1 MLVPYRAGVPMSRW
15 PIANWIAL
23 GLIVLMFPLSTFM
36 SERQALSLVLTGW
49 RPAGLLGYMWL
60 HAGMFHALGNMVFLW
75 VFGNAVCA
83 ELGNWAYLP
92 VYVALGVAAGG
103 LHLLF
108 SGAPVVG
115 ASGAINGIVGMFL
128 VLYPINEITCFYW
141 FGFWWGTFSISSYW
155 LILLWFAFDILGAA
169 TGAQGV
175 AYVAHIGGFLAGAG
189 LAVLAL
195 KAGWMRMDQGERS
208 LLDVLREAPAE
219 AGSRRSPRR

>member
-1 MLVPYRAGVPMSRW
+1 MLVPYRADVPMSRW
-15 PIANWIAL
+15 PIANWVAL
-23 GLIVLMFPLSTFM
+23 GLIVLMFPLSM
-36 SERQALSLVLTGW
+36 ALSERQVLSLVLSGW
-49 RPAGLLGYMWL
+49 SPAGLLGYMWL
-60 HAGMFHALGNMVFLW
+60 HAGAFHALGNMVFLW

-83 ELGNWAYLP
+83 KLGNWVYLP
-92 VYVALGVAAGG
+92 VYVALGVAAGA

-169 TGAQGV
+169 TGARGV
-175 AYVAHIGGFLAGAG
+175 AYMAHVGGFVAGAG
-189 LAVLAL
+189 LALLML
-195 KAGWMRMDQGERS
+195 KSGWIRMDQDESS
-208 LLDVLREAPAE
+208 LLDVLRGRPVEATSWR
-219 AGSRRSPRR
+219 SRR